1 MSKENL
7 DYFLN
12 YYKGKGVN
20 FYMKKDDNL
29 KIKEKTKVEN
39 KDIKTLNYENLDKLK
54 EIVLDCKK
62 CGLSKLRNKVVFGE
76 GNVNADLLFIGEG
89 PGEEEDKTGR
99 PFVGRAGKLLT
110 KIIEAMHLTRDDVFI
125 ANIVKCRPPGNRN
138 PKDEEIKACYPYL
151 ANQILLIKPKII
163 VTLGSPA
170 TCTMFNDKIKISK
183 IRGQFFDW
191 KDGIKLLPTY
201 HPAYLLRNP
210 KEKKAV
216 WEDMK
221 KVMNFLDIKV

>member
-1 MSKENL
+1 MGKENL
-7 DYFLN
+7 DYFLE
-12 YYKGKGVN
+12 YYKNKGVN
-20 FYMKKDDNL
+20 FYMKKDEKLNFKKK
-29 KIKEKTKVEN
+29 KIEDSE
-39 KDIKTLNYENLDKLK
+39 DINISNYENLDKLK

-62 CGLSKLRNKVVFGE
+62 CELSKFRNKVVFGE
-76 GNVNADLLFIGEG
+76 GNPNAKLLFIGEG

-110 KIIEAMHLTRDDVFI
+110 KIIEAMELTRDDVFI